1 MDNWTNTINET
12 LQFKSYRL
20 SLHNGNKFVDEINKI
35 LQIVSYY
42 LIRSIQWKMIEEN
55 PITNELSVCW

>member
-1 MDNWTNTINET
+1 MDNWTNATINET

-35 LQIVSYY
+35 LQIISY
-42 LIRSIQWKMIEEN
+42 LIM
-55 PITNELSVCW
+55 PFNEKW